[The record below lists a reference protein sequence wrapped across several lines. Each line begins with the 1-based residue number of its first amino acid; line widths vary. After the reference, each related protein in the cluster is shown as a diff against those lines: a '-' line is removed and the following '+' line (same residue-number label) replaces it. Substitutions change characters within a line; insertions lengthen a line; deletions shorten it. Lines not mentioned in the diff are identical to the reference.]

1 MGTMRIR
8 RCYRMDQTERDVYLS
23 VLENVK
29 IADAVMTV
37 RILVKMVRRGLEMGR
52 ATAQGH
58 KWYMVVDM
66 LKRVT

>member
-1 MGTMRIR
+1 M
-8 RCYRMDQTERDVYLS
+8 ERDVYLS

-52 ATAQGH
+52 AMAQGH